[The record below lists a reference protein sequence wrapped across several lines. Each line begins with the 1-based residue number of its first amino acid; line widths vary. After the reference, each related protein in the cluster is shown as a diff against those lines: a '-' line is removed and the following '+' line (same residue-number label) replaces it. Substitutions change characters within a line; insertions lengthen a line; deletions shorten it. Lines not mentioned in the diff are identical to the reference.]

1 MLLKLLDD
9 LTHLPRN
16 KLWVEDAASVKS
28 SSRRAALEPYAAFY
42 CVAEDTMATPRALG
56 DFSFS

>member
-42 CVAEDTMATPRALG
+42 CVAEDTMATP
-56 DFSFS
+56 